1 MLSLWKK
8 KPKGEHFYWNN
19 SEKSVILF
27 VKNCSCKE
35 GSFSFLDITILIFN
49 SLFLPKKNHSKY
61 L

>member
-27 VKNCSCKE
+27 VKTALVKRAV
-35 GSFSFLDITILIFN
+35 FLSLI
-49 SLFLPKKNHSKY
+49 
-61 L
+61 